1 MVNTVE
7 RNDIRFEGIHSLCP
21 DVEIDV
27 SELPGG
33 RILRGR
39 EAVRAYW
46 QSLRTDVWQD
56 LSMDVETITERD
68 EVVVALVRF
77 DGVGRG
83 SGVQVTMTAAWV
95 VTVRD
100 GGVASARLTLDGGP
114 VLQAA
119 GASVA

>member
-7 RNDIRFEGIHSLCP
+7 RNDIRFEGIQSLCP

-39 EAVRAYW
+39 EAVHAYW
-46 QSLRTDVWQD
+46 QSLRTDVWKE
-56 LSMDVETITERD
+56 LSMEVETMTEQD
-68 EVVVALVRF
+68 HVVIALVRF

-83 SGVQVTMTAAWV
+83 SGIPVEMGAGWV

-100 GGVASARLTLDGGP
+100 GLVASARLTLDRGL

-119 GASVA
+119 GASTG